1 MVFDLVEELL
11 FQGVLRA
18 HEITPLSESQIQ
30 SYRLHLLFRTSNGVP
45 LRIVH
50 YLLLSVDPNSPPSK
64 TVCSKNSTYL
74 TSFEGQQPL
83 HTAFGGG
90 GEIRTLVLSSLF
102 SFHTII
108 SK

>member
-11 FQGVLRA
+11 FQGALRA
-18 HEITPLSESQIQ
+18 HEITPLGESQIQ

-64 TVCSKNSTYL
+64 EHRLIRQAYAQVWL
-74 TSFEGQQPL
+74 FFL
-83 HTAFGGG
+83 HRRVVPFPMFFWW
-90 GEIRTLVLSSLF
+90 RRRDSHSRPV
-102 SFHTII
+102 
-108 SK
+108 